1 MPSSW
6 LCNIKKYHMANKK
19 KQKQRK
25 VRINDSCLLGRV
37 GEKLISHQD
46 LELGAEGKKS
56 NHNLSFNILLKDF
69 QETIQTRDSKIH
81 SPHSRNKV
89 CQKNEHLNK
98 CRMGGVSHRRTEGMS
113 GPGQSG
119 NLSHPQCLGRQG
131 RDPAC
136 QHRNGRGL
144 LIQNPHFYLLEA
156 EEQLDQKLGG
166 QNPTVR
172 ETQFLRKGQF
182 RKAQKVRR
190 KAVL

>member
-19 KQKQRK
+19 KQSRERSGLMTAACWEGWGKSSSLIKTQNWELRERNQITIL
-25 VRINDSCLLGRV
+25 VLTSCY
-37 GEKLISHQD
+37 
-46 LELGAEGKKS
+46 
-56 NHNLSFNILLKDF
+56 F

-89 CQKNEHLNK
+89 CQKDEHLNK
-98 CRMGGVSHRRTEGMS
+98 CRMGGVSYRRTGGMS

-131 RDPAC
+131 RGPAC

-156 EEQLDQKLGG
+156 GEQLDQKLGG
-166 QNPTVR
+166 QNSTVR
-172 ETQFLRKGQF
+172 KTQFLRKGQF
-182 RKAQKVRR
+182 RKVQKVRR